1 MVPVQILKNAQ
12 KFYQSLKKETK
23 ELNEEIEEL
32 NEQENNNESE
42 STIGVD
48 ENHAGVDKETGSN
61 GFILL
66 AGVLMPKLR
75 TQYQFT
81 KQNISQIGDSE
92 DAKENWEEMTYLGSG
107 AFSNVYKVGNG
118 KFLKISRAASLEK
131 SLGEELKILKVLE
144 QRTMG
149 SHDIR
154 GYYYVCTY
162 SSSACIHLHNSSK
175 ISYSLLLHVHYTYS
189 SHFFLVFQRIDPF
202 FIRYMRTV
210 IVFQNDQ

>member
-1 MVPVQILKNAQ
+1 MAA
-12 KFYQSLKKETK
+12 YQPFL
-23 ELNEEIEEL
+23 
-32 NEQENNNESE
+32 
-42 STIGVD
+42 GVD
-48 ENHAGVDKETGSN
+48 FLTDKHAGVDRETGSN

-66 AGVLMPKLR
+66 AGVLMHNLR

-81 KQNISQIGDSE
+81 KRNISQIGGSE
-92 DAKENWEEMTYLGSG
+92 DAKDNWEEMTYLGSG

-144 QRTMG
+144 HCKENNGIPRPTRILLC
-149 SHDIR
+149 D
-154 GYYYVCTY
+154 YVCTY
-162 SSSACIHLHNSSK
+162 SSLACIHLHNSSK
-175 ISYSLLLHVHYTYS
+175 ISYSVLLHVHHTYS
-189 SHFFLVFQRIDPF
+189 SRFFLVFERIDPF